1 MTRFFDL
8 DEANAALPEVRAI
21 LESLRDERVE
31 LIRLR
36 DEVLL
41 HRSPSDAPANA
52 PTEANVGGS
61 SRPVDTGEGSE
72 GGTAVGPGGGPT
84 DDPANRDPEVR
95 ILRLRMQGVIDRMQA
110 GVARIDELGVTLREI
125 ETGLIDFPAL
135 ATGRQ
140 IWLCWRLG
148 EGDIEFW
155 HELGDGFGGRQA
167 LADLT

>member
-1 MTRFFDL
+1 VTRFFDL
-8 DEANAALPEVRAI
+8 DEANDALPEVRTI
-21 LESLRDERVE
+21 LESLRDERAE

-36 DEVLL
+36 DQVLL
-41 HRSPSDAPANA
+41 HRSPNDAPASA
-52 PTEANVGGS
+52 PTEANVGGG
-61 SRPVDTGEGSE
+61 SRPGEPAES
-72 GGTAVGPGGGPT
+72 PDGGGPASSPSGPT
-84 DDPANRDPEVR
+84 EDPAATDPQVR

-135 ATGRQ
+135 ASGRQ

-148 EGDIEFW
+148 EGPIEFW
-155 HELGDGFGGRQA
+155 HELGDGFGGRRA